1 MGFFFFNNVKGNDL
15 MLCSKPILQ
24 VHLTVSTHTVPPTS
38 HKIAST
44 MTNFRACCDGYE
56 MDVEV

>member
-1 MGFFFFNNVKGNDL
+1 